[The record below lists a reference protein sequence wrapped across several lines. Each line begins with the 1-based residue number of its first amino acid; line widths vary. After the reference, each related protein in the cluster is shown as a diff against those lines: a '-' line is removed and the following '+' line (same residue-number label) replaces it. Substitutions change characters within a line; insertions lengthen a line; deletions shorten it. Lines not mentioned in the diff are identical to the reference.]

1 MSFTN
6 RGKKLYSQV
15 LSLEERIYLFPDQK
29 DANRQL
35 SSIESRL
42 KSIKS
47 DFESQAKNVLEKIPS
62 NRRSEQNIVNPRNK
76 KVKQIKVADMNAALN
91 QMKRLR
97 TGPVGSAGSSGS
109 TENLIREIGNF
120 RKVLVNQRTSE
131 FGV

>member
-6 RGKKLYSQV
+6 RGKRLYSQV
-15 LSLEERIYLFPDQK
+15 MNLEERIYLFPDQK

-97 TGPVGSAGSSGS
+97 TGATGSAGSSGS
-109 TENLIREIGNF
+109 TENLSRELREF
-120 RKVLVNQRTSE
+120 SQKVTNLYHKE
-131 FGV
+131 FKS